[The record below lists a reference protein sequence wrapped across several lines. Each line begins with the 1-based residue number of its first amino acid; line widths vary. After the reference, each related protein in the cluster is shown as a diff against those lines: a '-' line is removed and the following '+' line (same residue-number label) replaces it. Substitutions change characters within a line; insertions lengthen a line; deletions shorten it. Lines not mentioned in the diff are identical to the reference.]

1 MIFIVKLARQRRESV
16 RVELTPTV
24 SFSKLEATPVI
35 ACFLCL
41 LGSMVFMKVSWN
53 ENFKNKIAK
62 LHITIANR
70 SLSPLASWPGQDQ
83 VQKQMQY
90 DVGRM
95 SRLERQRR
103 G

>member
-1 MIFIVKLARQRRESV
+1 M
-16 RVELTPTV
+16 LTY
-24 SFSKLEATPVI
+24 F
-35 ACFLCL
+35 
-41 LGSMVFMKVSWN
+41 GSMVFMKVSWN

-90 DVGRM
+90 DEGRM